1 MSTNLCALAPL
12 LTKSSRVAILAVGS
26 QLNSDDYAGMV
37 VGALLKPIE
46 DGQTLLI
53 AEGSNAPE
61 NCTGQIRT
69 FQPDVVLVIDAAFMG
84 MSPGEY
90 AILRPEEITGATFS
104 THMLP
109 LPVTLNYL
117 EATCGCVTAYI
128 GIQPESVEQGI
139 GMCADVEAGVQKLA
153 SELTKMLRCPAC
165 E

>member
-1 MSTNLCALAPL
+1 MSADLHTLAPL
-12 LTKSSRVAILAVGS
+12 LAQSHRVAILAVGS
-26 QLNSDDYAGMV
+26 RLNGDDYAGMA
-37 VGALLKPIE
+37 VGALLKPME

-61 NCTGQIRT
+61 NCTGQIRG
-69 FQPDVVLVIDAAFMG
+69 FQPDAVIVIDAARMG
-84 MSPGEY
+84 KTPGEY

-117 EATCGCVTAYI
+117 ETTCGCVTAYI
-128 GIQPESVEQGI
+128 GIEPRSVEQGI
-139 GMCADVEAGVQKLA
+139 GMCTEVEAGVRKLA
-153 SELTKMLRCPAC
+153 AELAEMLLP